1 VNALIAAGYPYEFIG
16 LLYYV
21 LFLMMGRKRF
31 AASYTNRSRFL
42 ALLAAMAMIGCVPFR
57 YAAVPLGV
65 EAMFALAVLALAST
79 LADAINAR
87 RRR

>member
-1 VNALIAAGYPYEFIG
+1 MNALTAAGYPYEFIG

-31 AASYTNRSRFL
+31 AAGYTNRSRFL

>member
-1 VNALIAAGYPYEFIG
+1 MNAVIEAGYPYELVG

-21 LFLMMGRKRF
+21 LFLMMGRKRY
-31 AASYTNRSRFL
+31 AASYTNRSRYL
-42 ALLAAMAMIGCVPFR
+42 ALLAAMVMIGCVPFR

-65 EAMFALAVLALAST
+65 EAMFAFAVLALAST
-79 LADAINAR
+79 LADAVVAR

>member
-1 VNALIAAGYPYEFIG
+1 VNAIVEAGYPYELVG

-21 LFLMMGRKRF
+21 LFLMMGRKSY
-31 AASYTNRSRFL
+31 AASYTNRSRYL
-42 ALLAAMAMIGCVPFR
+42 ALLAAMVMIGCVPFR
-57 YAAVPLGV
+57 YAAVPLGIEV
-65 EAMFALAVLALAST
+65 MFAFAVLALAST